1 MVNYL
6 SVCGLKRT
14 IHLRLLRLN
23 GGGGVVDS
31 PSSEGI
37 LPGVNYVLIR
47 TMPKTINEFIQM
59 ASITF
64 SNFYISWQFYHG
76 DHILIY
82 SK

>member
-1 MVNYL
+1 MVIYL

-23 GGGGVVDS
+23 GGGVVDS

-47 TMPKTINEFIQM
+47 TMPKTIKEFIQM

-64 SNFYISWQFYHG
+64 SNLHFMAILSWRPLYTYI
-76 DHILIY
+76 
-82 SK
+82 